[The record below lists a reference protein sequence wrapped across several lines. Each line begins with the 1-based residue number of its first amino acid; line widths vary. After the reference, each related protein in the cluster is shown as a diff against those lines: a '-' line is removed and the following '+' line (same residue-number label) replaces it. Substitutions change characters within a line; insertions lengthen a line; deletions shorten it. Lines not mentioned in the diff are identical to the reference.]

1 MKTKFIPLLLAPAL
15 LLASCSSEILSTPT
29 DNDNPLIVGSDG
41 SPLTQEIYNN
51 IKSIV
56 YDAMRDNGT
65 LASEVLDEILY
76 QVAISVFGDY
86 NTLTDLYGK
95 LVLVSG
101 QENTY
106 QTNTEIDKFINSH
119 SAYWVKDADGN
130 RLTDQTSKNKEYIRF
145 KESFERIQERI
156 AERFYSDITSG
167 SYLRNGYFYE
177 TDYLMSLRNS
187 INNVANPL
195 DQTNHSLLHD
205 KYLIVPEI
213 EEDEVFTY
221 DWEEEG
227 KLNGLLTLSLYEN
240 EELGYNYVSNTF
252 IPDIYRNLLVEQ
264 YLFDNNYS
272 TLGRAYAREVN
283 IITIANRES
292 SPLLAS
298 NLMNAYVD
306 NYINTD
312 NAEAAQNASFDIIS
326 AAYRGVNVPEVGTVD
341 SDDIYQQA
349 AFLLSEADAQHLS
362 YTDDAGF
369 TGETYQYWV
378 GTSYG
383 DMVED
388 LSKVNRNPLITDS
401 SIESEFTNSGEYT
414 VSQGVVNKTNDILKE
429 SYITDGWYIRNGGLE
444 DLGEGFDSLRTR
456 LFNIGVA
463 NALDNENYPDRFAS
477 DGTYS
482 IPEEE
487 GNYVAKIHGR
497 YFLKPITRENPG
509 DEEIDYT
516 NPSNRLKD
524 ILWSDSEGNFTIV
537 EITQAVSSS
546 KLSRNASTNYE
557 NLYEGIDGF
566 ILMENISHEVA
577 YVIAQND
584 SYKTLSTQ
592 YWLEAAEIVYHDD
605 TIYDYFLENYPEL
618 FEE

>member
-106 QTNTEIDKFINSH
+106 QTNTEIDEFINSH

-145 KESFERIQERI
+145 KESFERIKERI

-195 DQTNHSLLHD
+195 DQTNRSLLHD

-312 NAEAAQNASFDIIS
+312 NALVAQNASFDIIS

-349 AFLLSEADAQHLS
+349 AFLLSEADAQHLT

-383 DMVED
+383 DMVKD

-414 VSQGVVNKTNDILKE
+414 VSQGVVNKTNKILKE

>member
-95 LVLVSG
+95 LILVSG

-106 QTNTEIDKFINSH
+106 QTNTEIDEFINSH

>member
-76 QVAISVFGDY
+76 QLAISVFGDY

-95 LVLVSG
+95 LALVSG

-106 QTNTEIDKFINSH
+106 QTNTEIDEFINSH

-195 DQTNHSLLHD
+195 DQSNNSLLHD
-205 KYLIVPEI
+205 KYLIIPEI
-213 EEDEVFTY
+213 EENEVFTY

-312 NAEAAQNASFDIIS
+312 NALVAQNASFDIIS

-341 SDDIYQQA
+341 SEDIYQQA
-349 AFLLSEADAQHLS
+349 AFLLSEADAQHLT

-546 KLSRNASTNYE
+546 KLSKNASTNYE

-566 ILMENISHEVA
+566 ILMENIAHEVA

-592 YWLEAAEIVYHDD
+592 YWLEAASIAYHDD

>member
-95 LVLVSG
+95 LILVSG

-106 QTNTEIDKFINSH
+106 QTNTEIDEFINSH

-592 YWLEAAEIVYHDD
+592 FWLEAAEIVYHDD
-605 TIYDYFLENYPEL
+605 TIYDYFLENYPDL

>member
-106 QTNTEIDKFINSH
+106 QTNTEIDEFINSH

-195 DQTNHSLLHD
+195 DQTNRSLLHD

-312 NAEAAQNASFDIIS
+312 NALVAQNASFDIIS
-326 AAYRGVNVPEVGTVD
+326 AAYRGVNVPEVGAVD

-349 AFLLSEADAQHLS
+349 AFLLSEADAQHLT

-369 TGETYQYWV
+369 TGETYRYWV

-383 DMVED
+383 DMVKD

-414 VSQGVVNKTNDILKE
+414 VSQGVVNKTNNILKE

-546 KLSRNASTNYE
+546 KLSRNATTNYE

>member
-106 QTNTEIDKFINSH
+106 QTNTEIDEFINSH

-195 DQTNHSLLHD
+195 DQTNRSLLHD

-312 NAEAAQNASFDIIS
+312 NALVAQNASFDIIS

-349 AFLLSEADAQHLS
+349 AFLLSEADAQHLT

-383 DMVED
+383 DMVKD

-414 VSQGVVNKTNDILKE
+414 VSQGVVNKINNILKE

-497 YFLKPITRENPG
+497 YYLKPITRENPG

-605 TIYDYFLENYPEL
+605 TIYDYFLENYPDL

>member
-106 QTNTEIDKFINSH
+106 QTNTEIDEFINSH

-195 DQTNHSLLHD
+195 DQTNRSLLHD

-312 NAEAAQNASFDIIS
+312 NALVAQNASFDIIS

-349 AFLLSEADAQHLS
+349 AFLLSEADAQHLT

-383 DMVED
+383 DMVKD

-414 VSQGVVNKTNDILKE
+414 VSQGVVNKTNNILKE

-463 NALDNENYPDRFAS
+463 NALDNENYPEIGRAS
-477 DGTYS
+477 C
-482 IPEEE
+482 
-487 GNYVAKIHGR
+487 
-497 YFLKPITRENPG
+497 RE
-509 DEEIDYT
+509 
-516 NPSNRLKD
+516 R
-524 ILWSDSEGNFTIV
+524 V
-537 EITQAVSSS
+537 
-546 KLSRNASTNYE
+546 
-557 NLYEGIDGF
+557 
-566 ILMENISHEVA
+566 
-577 YVIAQND
+577 
-584 SYKTLSTQ
+584 
-592 YWLEAAEIVYHDD
+592 
-605 TIYDYFLENYPEL
+605 
-618 FEE
+618 

>member
-1 MKTKFIPLLLAPAL
+1 MKNKFIPLLLAPAL
-15 LLASCSSEILSTPT
+15 LLASCSSEVLSKPT

-95 LVLVSG
+95 LALVSG

-106 QTNTEIDKFINSH
+106 QTNTEIDEFINSH

-195 DQTNHSLLHD
+195 DQTNRSLLHD

-312 NAEAAQNASFDIIS
+312 NALVAQNASFDIIS

-349 AFLLSEADAQHLS
+349 AFLLSEADAQHLT
-362 YTDDAGF
+362 YADDAGF

-414 VSQGVVNKTNDILKE
+414 VSQGVVNKTNNILKE

>member
-106 QTNTEIDKFINSH
+106 QTNTEIDEFINSH

-312 NAEAAQNASFDIIS
+312 NAEAAENASFDIIS

>member
-106 QTNTEIDKFINSH
+106 QTNTEIDEFINSH

-195 DQTNHSLLHD
+195 DQTNRSLLHD

-312 NAEAAQNASFDIIS
+312 NALVAQNASFDIIS
-326 AAYRGVNVPEVGTVD
+326 AAYRGVNVPEVGAVD

-349 AFLLSEADAQHLS
+349 AFLLSEADAQHLT

-414 VSQGVVNKTNDILKE
+414 VSQGVVNKTNNILKE

-605 TIYDYFLENYPEL
+605 TIYDYFLENYPDL

>member
-95 LVLVSG
+95 LILVSG

-106 QTNTEIDKFINSH
+106 QTNTEIDEFINSH

-341 SDDIYQQA
+341 SVDIYEQA
-349 AFLLSEADAQHLS
+349 AFLLSEADAQHLT

-605 TIYDYFLENYPEL
+605 TIYDYFLENYPDL

>member
-95 LVLVSG
+95 LILVSG

-106 QTNTEIDKFINSH
+106 QTNTEIDEFINSH

-341 SDDIYQQA
+341 SVDIYEQA

-566 ILMENISHEVA
+566 ILMENIAHEVA

-605 TIYDYFLENYPEL
+605 TIYDYFLENYPDL

>member
-106 QTNTEIDKFINSH
+106 QTNTEIDEFINSH

-195 DQTNHSLLHD
+195 DQTNRSLLHD

-312 NAEAAQNASFDIIS
+312 NALVAQNASFDIIS
-326 AAYRGVNVPEVGTVD
+326 TAYRGVNVPEVGAVD

-383 DMVED
+383 DMVKD

-414 VSQGVVNKTNDILKE
+414 VSQGVVNKTNNILKE

-497 YFLKPITRENPG
+497 YYLKPITRENPG

-605 TIYDYFLENYPEL
+605 TIYDYFLENYPDL

>member
-95 LVLVSG
+95 LILVSG

-106 QTNTEIDKFINSH
+106 QTNTEIDEFINSH

-341 SDDIYQQA
+341 SDDIYEQA

-605 TIYDYFLENYPEL
+605 TIYDYFLENYPDL

>member
-95 LVLVSG
+95 LILVSG

-106 QTNTEIDKFINSH
+106 QTNTEIDEFINSH

-341 SDDIYQQA
+341 SVDIYEQA

>member
-106 QTNTEIDKFINSH
+106 QTNTEIDEFINSH

-177 TDYLMSLRNS
+177 TDYLMALRNS

-205 KYLIVPEI
+205 KYLIAPEI

>member
-106 QTNTEIDKFINSH
+106 QTNTEIDEFINSH

-195 DQTNHSLLHD
+195 DQTNRSLLHD

-312 NAEAAQNASFDIIS
+312 NAEVAQNASFDIIS
-326 AAYRGVNVPEVGTVD
+326 AAYRGVNVPDVGAVD

-349 AFLLSEADAQHLS
+349 AFLLSEADAQHLT

-383 DMVED
+383 DMVKD

-414 VSQGVVNKTNDILKE
+414 VSQGVVNKTNNILKE

-605 TIYDYFLENYPEL
+605 TIYDYFLENYPDL

>member
-106 QTNTEIDKFINSH
+106 QTNTEIDEFINSH

-195 DQTNHSLLHD
+195 DQTNRSLLHD

-312 NAEAAQNASFDIIS
+312 NALVAQNASFDIIS
-326 AAYRGVNVPEVGTVD
+326 TAYRGVNVPEVGAVD

-383 DMVED
+383 DMVKD

-414 VSQGVVNKTNDILKE
+414 VSQGVVNKTNNILKE

-605 TIYDYFLENYPEL
+605 TIYDYFLENYPDL

>member
-86 NTLTDLYGK
+86 NTLTDLYVK

-106 QTNTEIDKFINSH
+106 QTNTEIDEFINSH

-341 SDDIYQQA
+341 SVDIYEQA

-414 VSQGVVNKTNDILKE
+414 VSQGVVNKINDILKE

-605 TIYDYFLENYPEL
+605 TIYDYFLENYPDL

>member
-106 QTNTEIDKFINSH
+106 QTNTEIDEFINSH

-195 DQTNHSLLHD
+195 DQTNRSLLHD

-312 NAEAAQNASFDIIS
+312 NALVAQNASFDIIS
-326 AAYRGVNVPEVGTVD
+326 AAYRGVNVPDVGTVD

-414 VSQGVVNKTNDILKE
+414 VSQGVVNKINNILKE

-497 YFLKPITRENPG
+497 YYLKPITRENPG

-605 TIYDYFLENYPEL
+605 TIYDYFLENYPDL

>member
-95 LVLVSG
+95 LILVSG

-106 QTNTEIDKFINSH
+106 QTNTEIDEFINSH

-341 SDDIYQQA
+341 SVDIYEQA

-605 TIYDYFLENYPEL
+605 TIYDYFLENYPDL